1 VAEAVAAAEG
11 AAAAAEAAADEP
23 AQRARSEPGI
33 GTRTEEEDAMTRS
46 IEPRAFVAAAAAALL
61 AFGLVAAPRAARAE
75 TPGDPGTAGAAAAAA
90 PAQRRFASPKE
101 AADAFVAALRSTEEG
116 ALVAIFGPGIDRF
129 EPTDKVAARVDRERL
144 ADAAAETLELREDAP
159 DQVTLVIGSQVWPFP
174 IPLVAEEGSWR
185 FDTEAGYDE
194 LLNRIVGS
202 HELAAIDLLRSYVD
216 AQAEYASQDRDG
228 DQVLEYAQRI
238 LSSTGTHDGLYWP
251 SEPGEDESPFGPFV
265 AEAGA
270 YAKGGQVGDPYRG
283 YYFRVL
289 KRQGAGVPGGAYDYV
304 INGNMIGGFALLAWP
319 ADYGRSG
326 VMTFAVNQQ
335 GRVYQKD
342 LGDGTKQTVETLLT
356 YAPDATWSEVEA
368 AETE

>member
-1 VAEAVAAAEG
+1 MSPRGAHAAI
-11 AAAAAEAAADEP
+11 
-23 AQRARSEPGI
+23 RGI
-33 GTRTEEEDAMTRS
+33 GIRTDEEDSMTRS
-46 IEPRAFVAAAAAALL
+46 IEPGAFFATALAGALLLGLAAA
-61 AFGLVAAPRAARAE
+61 PQPARAQAQSE
-75 TPGDPGTAGAAAAAA
+75 AGAATGAAAA
-90 PAQRRFASPKE
+90 PAPRRFATPKE

-116 ALVAIFGPGIDRF
+116 ALVAIFGPEIDRF
-129 EPTDKVAARVDRERL
+129 EPTDKLAARVDRQRL
-144 ADAAAETLELREDAP
+144 ADAAAETLVLREDAP
-159 DQVTLVIGSQVWPFP
+159 DQVTLVIGSEVWPFP

-194 LLNRIVGS
+194 LLNRIIGS
-202 HELAAIDLLRSYVD
+202 HELAAIELLRSYVD

-238 LSSTGTHDGLYWP
+238 LSSTGMQDGLYWP

-270 YAKGGQVGDPYRG
+270 YAKGQVGDPYRG

-326 VMTFAVNQQ
+326 VMSFVVNQQ

-342 LGDGTKQTVETLLT
+342 LGEGTPKAVETLLG

-368 AETE
+368 AQAAE

>member
-1 VAEAVAAAEG
+1 MSRAAP
-11 AAAAAEAAADEP
+11 AAT
-23 AQRARSEPGI
+23 RGI
-33 GTRTEEEDAMTRS
+33 GIRIDEEDSMTRS
-46 IEPRAFVAAAAAALL
+46 IEPRAFFATAVAAVLALGLAAATE
-61 AFGLVAAPRAARAE
+61 GAPAQSQS
-75 TPGDPGTAGAAAAAA
+75 GTGAAAATSAASA

-116 ALVAIFGPGIDRF
+116 ALVAIFGPEIARF

-144 ADAAAETLELREDAP
+144 ADAAAKVLELRQDAP
-159 DQVTLVIGSQVWPFP
+159 DLVTVVIGPEVWPFP
-174 IPLVAEEGSWR
+174 IPLVAENGSWR

-194 LLNRIVGS
+194 LLNRVIGS
-202 HELAAIDLLRSYVD
+202 DELAAIELLRSYVN
-216 AQAEYASQDRDG
+216 AQAEYASKDHDG

-238 LSSTGTHDGLYWP
+238 LSPTGTQDGLYWP

-270 YAKGGQVGDPYRG
+270 YAKGQAVGDPYRG

-326 VMTFAVNQQ
+326 VMTFVVNQQ

-342 LGDGTKQTVETLLT
+342 LGEGTPKAVETLLS
-356 YAPDATWSEVEA
+356 YAPDATWTETEA
-368 AETE
+368 AATE